1 MALSEFERLELQKIS
16 QALQEEDPRLAA
28 LMSVDDL
35 NRRRW
40 KGIKRGFLAALA
52 GLGLL
57 LVSYP
62 VGSLALGVLGFLVMG
77 AGTYWATV
85 FIGDRP
91 LHGKPRPR
99 THTHEKNKE
108 QS

>member
-1 MALSEFERLELQKIS
+1 MALSEFERLELEKIS
-16 QALQEEDPRLAA
+16 QALLEEDPRLAA
-28 LMSVDDL
+28 LMSLDDL

-40 KGIKRGFLAALA
+40 KGIKRGGLAALA

-57 LVSYP
+57 LVSFP
-62 VGSLALGVLGFLVMG
+62 LGSLALGVLGFLIMG
-77 AGTYWATV
+77 GGTYLATV

-91 LHGKPRPR
+91 LRGKPRSR
-99 THTHEKNKE
+99 TNAHENKKE

>member
-1 MALSEFERLELQKIS
+1 MALSEFERLELEKIS
-16 QALQEEDPRLAA
+16 KALQEDDPRLAA
-28 LMSVDDL
+28 LMSLDNL

-40 KGIKRGFLAALA
+40 KGIKRGVLAALG

-57 LVSYP
+57 LVSFP
-62 VGSLALGVLGFLVMG
+62 LGSLALGVLGFLTMG
-77 AGTYWATV
+77 AGTYWATI

-91 LHGKPRPR
+91 LSGKPHGG
-99 THTHEKNKE
+99 TNAHEKNRE